1 MMTMYS
7 LARPWSAAPQSVT
20 WRRNQLPGNGHR
32 DIVAGVREM
41 EGCLI
46 VVAWTRP
53 DLWRH
58 LVQRHAWEPGVD
70 VILDRRRH
78 SMGKDASVDRRVA
91 LGIGKLLE
99 EDGFA
104 LIPR

>member
-1 MMTMYS
+1 
-7 LARPWSAAPQSVT
+7 
-20 WRRNQLPGNGHR
+20 
-32 DIVAGVREM
+32 M

-46 VVAWTRP
+46 VVARTR
-53 DLWRH
+53 DDVWRH

-78 SMGKDASVDRRVA
+78 SVGKDAAVDRRV
-91 LGIGKLLE
+91 LPGIGKLLA

-104 LIPR
+104 LILR